1 MDTVVCLDT
10 SLSMGEDNGT
20 RLKELKNAMTVF
32 FNNAE
37 KLNLGERI
45 ALVEFGNH
53 TQLLAILVLIINH

>member
-10 SLSMGEDNGT
+10 SLSMGEDGER

-45 ALVEFGNH
+45 SLVEFGNN
-53 TQLLAILVLIINH
+53 TKILANF